1 MPQEAAM
8 PTLTIRFA
16 LAIDA
21 VASLATALL
30 LLAAAG
36 ALAPLFNLPEWLLR
50 GCGAFFLPWAALCAW
65 LARHPAPSRRAVAW
79 VAGLNAIWAAGSAM
93 VLLTAW
99 LAPTT
104 LGTAFVLVQAAAVAV
119 FAVLQASALTQT
131 RGSPDLQT

>member
-1 MPQEAAM
+1 M

-36 ALAPLFNLPEWLLR
+36 ALAPLFNLPAWLLR

-99 LAPTT
+99 LAPPP